1 MSVIEKVV
9 RAGLCTGCGLCASIA
24 GAERIRMQVSPL
36 GYLRPQLR
44 TGVLPAHEREIK
56 AVCPGVSVQHEAGL
70 ANYHPIW
77 GPLQSVGVGYAL
89 DPEVRYIGSSGGVIS
104 ALCLH
109 LLETGRVDFVAQIAV
124 SAEDP
129 LRNDMQISRSRGDVL
144 RAAGSRYA
152 PSAPLQSLQALLAT
166 GERFAFVGKPCDVAA
181 LRAYL
186 RLKPELNA
194 QIPVLLSFM
203 CAGIPSLKGSH
214 EVVEAM
220 GGEVATLKHFRYR
233 GDGWPGKARAE
244 QADGRVFEM
253 DYNTSWGQIL
263 GKHLQFRCKLCA
275 DGTGEF
281 ADVVCADA
289 WHGKDGYPDFAEREG
304 RSLILA
310 RTDTGKALL
319 AEACHK
325 QAIET
330 ATLPVED
337 IAGMQPYQLTRKRLA
352 AGRALATFFAQGR
365 SVYYRRM
372 GLQQASRQEKLIT
385 ILRNA
390 WGTWRRAQGEPLP
403 ARNQQGEKA

>member
-9 RAGLCTGCGLCASIA
+9 RAGLCTGCGLCEGIA
-24 GAERIRMQVSPL
+24 GPERIRMQMSPP
-36 GYLRPQLR
+36 GYLRPQRLA
-44 TGVLPAHEREIK
+44 VLPAGLEREIK
-56 AVCPGVSVQHEAGL
+56 AVCPGVSVQHEAGVP
-70 ANYHPIW
+70 NYHPIW
-77 GPLQSVGVGYAL
+77 GPLQSTGVGYAL
-89 DPEVRYIGSSGGVIS
+89 DPEVRHIGSSGGVIS
-104 ALCLH
+104 ALCIH

-124 SAEDP
+124 SSDDP
-129 LRNDMQISRSRGDVL
+129 LRNDMQISRSRADVL
-144 RAAGSRYA
+144 SAAGSRYA
-152 PSAPLQSLQALLAT
+152 PSAPLQSLHTLLAT

-194 QIPVLLSFM
+194 RIPVLLSFM

-214 EVVEAM
+214 EVVDAM
-220 GGEVATLKHFRYR
+220 GGEVASLKHFRYR
-233 GDGWPGKARAE
+233 GDGWPGMARAE

-263 GKHLQFRCKLCA
+263 NRHLQFRCKVCA

-281 ADVVCADA
+281 ADLVCADA

-310 RTDTGKALL
+310 RTDAGRALL
-319 AEACHK
+319 AEASQR
-325 QAIET
+325 QAIAREPL
-330 ATLPVED
+330 AVEH
-337 IAGMQPYQLTRKRLA
+337 IAGMQPFQLSRKRLA
-352 AGRALATFFAQGR
+352 AARALATLLARGR

-372 GLQQASRQEKLIT
+372 GLLQASRQEKLIT

-390 WGTWRRAQGEPLP
+390 WGTYRRAKGEPLP
-403 ARNQQGEKA
+403 GNQMKAQN